1 MKVPSLVFAIGIVGS
16 ISGASANSAINLHA
30 NAPNFDC
37 GLFYRMH
44 SLPQTDP
51 LDNVLKKLDAASAS
65 FRAVEAD
72 FEWDQYEKV
81 INEVDDVQKGVIHY
95 RRTGKEKDIEMK
107 IDVKTEGDSENTQKP
122 QPKFVLLSGGKLSVY
137 WPPKRDQ
144 IKVIDLGQNASDFQS
159 YLAIGFGSSGQDLLK
174 AFDVTYSG
182 PETISGVAT
191 AQLKLVP
198 KSERIRSNFK
208 EIILWIDL
216 DRGISVQQKFTNPQ
230 GDSKLVKYS
239 SIRMKDKLDDDIF
252 KLKTTDKTQRL

>member
-1 MKVPSLVFAIGIVGS
+1 MNVPLLLFAIAIIGGVS
-16 ISGASANSAINLHA
+16 ASPSNSSGDLSSAASS
-30 NAPNFDC
+30 FDC
-37 GLFYRMH
+37 GLFHRMPA
-44 SLPQTDP
+44 SEAGP
-51 LDNVLKKLDAASAS
+51 LDNVLKKMDAASAS

-81 INEVDDVQKGVIHY
+81 INEVDDVQKGVIYY

-107 IDVKTEGDSENTQKP
+107 IDVKTEGDSEKTQKP

-137 WPPKRDQ
+137 WPPKQDQ
-144 IKVIDLGQNASDFQS
+144 LKVIDLGQNASDFQS

-174 AFDVTYSG
+174 AFDVTYAG
-182 PETISGVAT
+182 PETIGGVAT

-198 KSERIRSNFK
+198 KSERIRNNFK
-208 EIILWIDL
+208 EIILWIDP

-239 SIRMKDKLDDDIF
+239 SIHMKDKLDDDIF